1 MTRELEG
8 LKLNLAAG
16 HMSRRGFVAGASALG
31 LGAAAA
37 SFMANPAFATEA
49 PVKGGHLKI
58 GTGNGA
64 TTDTL
69 DPAYNAADATFLAL
83 RHCGETLLNVTP
95 SSDLEHRL
103 AEEFASKDNVTWQFK
118 IRKGVEFHNGK
129 SVTAEDVRK
138 TVERHSDEKSK
149 SGARGLLTDID
160 RLSVDGD
167 TFKVTLKSPN
177 ADFAYYMADFHL
189 VIQPDGGKDNP
200 ASGIGSGPYIVESNE
215 PGVRYAFKKFP
226 NYWDANIGHVAESEV
241 LVINDAT
248 ARNGALQAGQ
258 VHMVNLVDPKVAG
271 LLKGTPG
278 VSIKNVSGRGYY
290 VFVMLVDTP
299 PFDNE
304 NLRMALK
311 LAIDREEMVDKV
323 LRGYGSVGNDM
334 PVNASYPLFDASI
347 PQRRYDPEQAAAY
360 YKKSGHDGTPIV
372 LRTANVA
379 FPGAVEAAQL
389 FQQSAAKAGIPIE
402 VRRVPDD
409 GYPSEVWNKEPFC
422 ATYWAGRPTQDQI
435 YSTVYLSTAAW
446 NDTHFKNADF
456 DRLLI
461 AARSELDPAKRKK
474 DYSDMGRILR
484 DKGGLIAPVFNDW
497 IDAVS
502 DKVGGF
508 VPDPNWGLMNNMA
521 GLKCWLKA

>member
-1 MTRELEG
+1 MTTEFER
-8 LKLNLAAG
+8 LKFRLDAG
-16 HMSRRGFVAGASALG
+16 HMSRREFLGRASALG
-31 LGAAAA
+31 LSAAAA
-37 SFMANPAFATEA
+37 SVLPKSAMAGEPI
-49 PVKGGHLKI
+49 KGGHLKI
-58 GTGNGA
+58 ATGNGA
-64 TTDTL
+64 STDTL
-69 DPAYNAADATFLAL
+69 DPAYNANDATFLAH

-129 SVTAEDVRK
+129 PVTAEDVLK
-138 TVERHSDEKSK
+138 TIERHSDEKSK

-160 RLSVDGD
+160 RLSADGD

-189 VIQPDGGKDNP
+189 VIQPNGGKDDP
-200 ASGIGSGPYIVESNE
+200 ATGIAAGPYIVEANQ

-226 NYWDANIGHVAESEV
+226 NYWDSNIGHVAESEV

-248 ARNGALQAGQ
+248 ARNGALQSGR
-258 VHMVNLVDPKVAG
+258 VHMINLVDPKVAD
-271 LLKGTPG
+271 LLKGKPG
-278 VSIKNVSGRGYY
+278 ISIKNVSGRGHYT
-290 VFVMLVDTP
+290 FPMHVDTS

-304 NLRMALK
+304 DLRMALK
-311 LAIDREEMVDKV
+311 LAIDRDEMVDKI
-323 LRGYGSVGNDM
+323 LRGFGSVGNDM
-334 PVNASYPLFDASI
+334 PVNASYPLFDTSI
-347 PQRRYDPEQAAAY
+347 PQRRYDPEQAAAF

-372 LRTANVA
+372 LRTADSA

-402 VRRVPDD
+402 VRREPSD
-409 GYPSEVWNKEPFC
+409 GYDTQVWNKQPFC
-422 ATYWAGRPTQDQI
+422 ASYWGGRPTQDQM

-446 NDTHFKNADF
+446 NDTRFKNADF
-456 DRLLI
+456 DRFLM

-474 DYSDMGRILR
+474 NYSEMGLILR
-484 DKGGLIAPVFNDW
+484 DKGGVIVPVFNDW

-521 GLKCWLKA
+521 GLKCWLVA